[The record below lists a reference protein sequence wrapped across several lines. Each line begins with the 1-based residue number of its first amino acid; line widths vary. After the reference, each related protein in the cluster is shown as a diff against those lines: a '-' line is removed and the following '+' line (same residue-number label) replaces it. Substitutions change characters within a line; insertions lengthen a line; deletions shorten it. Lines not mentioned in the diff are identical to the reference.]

1 MELSLGLQ
9 EGKLQSTWSSLS
21 GGKDGNKQ
29 KMRGEVDRR
38 EELRRKMESR
48 DVRRDEGRT
57 KEDKMGEDTK
67 MIKVEGK

>member
-29 KMRGEVDRR
+29 KKRGEEVRR
-38 EELRRKMESR
+38 EESRREMKSR
-48 DVRRDEGRT
+48 DVRRDEGRS
-57 KEDKMGEDTK
+57 KED
-67 MIKVEGK
+67 

>member
-1 MELSLGLQ
+1 
-9 EGKLQSTWSSLS
+9 
-21 GGKDGNKQ
+21 
-29 KMRGEVDRR
+29 MRGEVDRR